1 MQPKGNW
8 FCHMKCNRNK
18 LNYSL
23 VRQILT
29 GEKEKMNMNA
39 RNQYLKILE
48 SRLGN
53 IKNVIIIDLVTILI
67 KLV

>member
-1 MQPKGNW
+1 
-8 FCHMKCNRNK
+8 
-18 LNYSL
+18 
-23 VRQILT
+23 
-29 GEKEKMNMNA
+29 MNT

-53 IKNVIIIDLVTILI
+53 IKNVIIINLVTILI

>member
-1 MQPKGNW
+1 
-8 FCHMKCNRNK
+8 
-18 LNYSL
+18 
-23 VRQILT
+23 
-29 GEKEKMNMNA
+29 MNA

-53 IKNVIIIDLVTILI
+53 IENVIIINLVTILI